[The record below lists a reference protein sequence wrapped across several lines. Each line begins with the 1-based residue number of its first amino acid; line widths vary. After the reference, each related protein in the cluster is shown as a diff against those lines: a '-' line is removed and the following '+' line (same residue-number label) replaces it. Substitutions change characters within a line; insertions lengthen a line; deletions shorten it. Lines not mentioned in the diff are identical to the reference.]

1 MVLDH
6 GIEQGLRLY
15 KEKIIRP
22 RCVKKSEQWVSDE
35 VRGSGIAGCLFGKFG
50 KGRI

>member
-22 RCVKKSEQWVSDE
+22 RECKCEE
-35 VRGSGIAGCLFGKFG
+35 VMEI
-50 KGRI
+50 